1 MAKFGN
7 NDDLFESSTM
17 TFGEHLDEL
26 RTCLVRAAFGLA
38 AGILVGLFA
47 GQYVVDFFNAPLE
60 RAIKRYQVLTALD
73 RIGQQYPKGT
83 PEAEANE
90 KINTT
95 VDSNHQHIPPEI
107 LRIVKEEQLIP
118 SPILIDSAELISNF
132 ASVLPPGAAA
142 LAVDPWTFSVNDLL
156 HDDYS
161 GLCKVLLAAKDL
173 PADSAAKWL
182 HDQITPEEKVVF
194 ERIAAQSSVQILD
207 QQRNVVLGYL
217 NRLVNE
223 DKLSKAKAFEGK
235 TSATLSEAE
244 ISKKDPRQARREMLV
259 SALPTYLAPAG
270 GRKLVSIPA
279 YQKAVFKPQ
288 ALNAQEPF
296 MIYLQASFVLGCVL
310 AGPWVFWQ
318 AWIFVAAGLYPHEK
332 RYVYIYLPF
341 SIFLFFSGAALVFL
355 FVLDPVLDF
364 FLGYNRSMGIAP
376 DIRQSEWLGF
386 VLILPLAF
394 GVSFQLP
401 LVMLFLNRI
410 GLVSLETY
418 LSHWRVATLVI
429 FVISMVLTPTMD
441 PWTMLFMAVPL
452 MFLYIGG
459 LLLCKWMPRG
469 KGLFLMA
476 YDP

>member
-38 AGILVGLFA
+38 ISVFVGLYF
-47 GQYVVDFFNAPLE
+47 GQYVVQFFNAPLE
-60 RAIKRYQVLTALD
+60 RAIIRYKVLASLD
-73 RIGQQYPKGT
+73 RIAGQYPKDT
-83 PEAEANE
+83 EEAKENIKVNSGAE
-90 KINTT
+90 SQHK
-95 VDSNHQHIPPEI
+95 HIPPNVLKTI
-107 LRIVKEEQLIP
+107 KEERLIP
-118 SPILIDSAELISNF
+118 EPVLIDPIELLGSM
-132 ASVLPPGAAA
+132 ASVLPSAATA
-142 LAVDPWTFSVNDLL
+142 MTVDPWSFSVTELV
-156 HDDYS
+156 HDNYPDF
-161 GLCKVLLAAKDL
+161 CKVLLAAKET
-173 PADSAAKWL
+173 PEGSPTKWL
-182 HDQITPEEKVVF
+182 YEQATPQELESF
-194 ERIAAQSSVQILD
+194 STISVQSRVQVLN
-207 QQRNVVLGYL
+207 QQKNIVLGYL

-223 DKLSKAKAFEGK
+223 DKLSTEKSFEALRVK
-235 TSATLSEAE
+235 LATE
-244 ISKKDPRQARREMLV
+244 KKEPRQLRREMLV
-259 SALPTYLAPAG
+259 AALPEYLAPVG
-270 GRKLVSIPA
+270 GRKLISMSMLRP
-279 YQKAVFKPQ
+279 AVFEPM

-296 MIYLQASFVLGCVL
+296 MIWLQAGFVLGCVL
-310 AGPWVFWQ
+310 AGPWIFWQ
-318 AWIFVAAGLYPHEK
+318 VWVFVAAGLYPHEK

-341 SIFLFFSGAALVFL
+341 SILLFFCGAALVFL

-410 GLVSLETY
+410 GVVSLATY
-418 LSHWRVATLVI
+418 LSHWRVATLII
-429 FVISMVLTPTMD
+429 FVVSMVLTPTMD

-452 MFLYIGG
+452 MFLYVGG
-459 LLLCKWMPRG
+459 LLLCKFMPRG
-469 KGLFLMA
+469 KGLFPMA

>member
-7 NDDLFESSTM
+7 NDDLFEASTM
-17 TFGEHLDEL
+17 SFGEHLDEL

-38 AGILVGLFA
+38 GGILIGLFL
-47 GQYVVDFFNAPLE
+47 GQYVVNFFNAPLE
-60 RAIKRYQVLTALD
+60 RAIIRYQILTALD
-73 RIGQQYPKGT
+73 KIAKQYPSDT
-83 PEAEANE
+83 AEADAN
-90 KINTT
+90 KKLNPS

-107 LRIVKEEQLIP
+107 LKVVQEESLIP
-118 SPILIDSAELISNF
+118 QPILVDSAELLNNF
-132 ASVLPPGAAA
+132 ASVLPPGATE
-142 LAVDPWTFSVNDLL
+142 LTIDPWSFSVNDLVS
-156 HDDYS
+156 DDFS
-161 GLCKVLLAAKDL
+161 GLCKLLLGVNDVAQAKSQNSPL
-173 PADSAAKWL
+173 KWM
-182 HDQITPEEKVVF
+182 HDQIKPEEKVIF
-194 ERIAAQSSVQILD
+194 ERVAIQSSVQILD
-207 QQRNVVLGYL
+207 QQRNVVLSYL

-223 DKLSKAKAFEGK
+223 EGLSKAAAFEPVRAK
-235 TSATLSEAE
+235 
-244 ISKKDPRQARREMLV
+244 ISGEGKDPRQLRRELLV
-259 SALPTYLAPAG
+259 AALPNYLRPAG
-270 GRKLVSIPA
+270 GRKLVSLPA
-279 YQKAVFKPQ
+279 YQKAVFIPL

-318 AWIFVAAGLYPHEK
+318 AWVFVAAGLYPHEK

-341 SIFLFFSGAALVFL
+341 SIFLFFCGAALVFL

-410 GLVSLETY
+410 GVVSLQTY
-418 LSHWRVATLVI
+418 LSHWRVATLII
-429 FVISMVLTPTMD
+429 FVASMILTPTMD

-452 MFLYIGG
+452 MFLYVGG
-459 LLLCKWMPRG
+459 LLLCLWMPRG
-469 KGLFLMA
+469 KGLFPAA